1 MALQLYDVRDAEA
14 FVAAIANRSQLGVG
28 PDDSED
34 LRQYLL
40 TELWVLST
48 RYEPGGVN
56 FSAWAIATL
65 RLRVIDWQRQRFGRR
80 RWKFSGAPTNG
91 RESRPSVTTTSSLP
105 IPWGQLSPRTEA
117 TLRQIG
123 SRLVEGFSPK
133 EIANEFGTSSSLV
146 LARMAEAQAE
156 LCRLSLPG

>member
-80 RWKFSGAPTNG
+80 RWKFSGRTY
-91 RESRPSVTTTSSLP
+91 ERPRVETVSYDDELAADSM
-105 IPWGQLSPRTEA
+105 GA
-117 TLRQIG
+117 TLASDG
-123 SRLVEGFSPK
+123 SDVAADWLAPSGGLLAERDRERV
-133 EIANEFGTSSSLV
+133 GTF
-146 LARMAEAQAE
+146 E
-156 LCRLSLPG
+156 LLGLGPDG